1 MGFKCGIVGLPNVGK
16 STLFNALT
24 KSSIP
29 AENFPFC
36 TIEPNVGK
44 VPLPDPRLIDLNN
57 IVETKKII
65 PASLDLVDIAGLV
78 KGASQ
83 GEGLGNAFLS
93 NIREMN
99 ALAHVVRC
107 FEDDNVTHVDGSIDP
122 VRDAEIINLE
132 LILADLDTV
141 IKRLSKCEKLIKTN
155 DKNNKIE
162 FDLLKIIK
170 EDLDSGRLINLEKF
184 NDDDQQIIKSF
195 QLLSSKPTFYIANV
209 SDDEKS
215 DQKLKELTLF
225 AEESG
230 CVVIPTCIKIE
241 QEIAVLEDEERQEYL
256 ELMEMDEP
264 VLNKIIFKGYEIL
277 GLQTYF
283 TAGPQ
288 EIRAWTIK
296 NNATAP
302 NAAGVIHTDF
312 ERGFIKAEVIGFND
326 PESIDVDVENIE
338 LGQSIRL
345 TEITL
350 PEGAEIP
357 GLSDETDQMVIS
369 VNAPKAVEEEPEV
382 LDAEEMADGESD
394 TESESNDEP
403 EADSEGSE
411 ES

>member
-24 KSSIP
+24 KSPIP

-36 TIEPNVGK
+36 TIEPNIGK
-44 VPLPDPRLIDLNN
+44 VPLPDPRLKQLND
-57 IVETKKII
+57 IVNSKKII

-107 FEDDNVTHVDGSIDP
+107 FDDENITHVDGSIDP

-132 LILADLDTV
+132 LIMSDLETV
-141 IKRLSKCEKLIKTN
+141 SKRLHKCEKLVKTN
-155 DKNNKIE
+155 DKKNKIE
-162 FDLLKIIK
+162 HEILLRIK
-170 EDLDSGRLINLEKF
+170 NDLDQGRLINLDSF
-184 NDDDQQIIKSF
+184 NDEEKIIIKSF
-195 QLLSSKPTFYIANV
+195 QLLSSKPTFYIANI
-209 SDDEKS
+209 SDDGSSTNALSNLEA
-215 DQKLKELTLF
+215 F
-225 AEESG
+225 ASQTG
-230 CVVIPTCIKIE
+230 NTVIPTSIKIE
-241 QEIAVLEDEERQEYL
+241 QEIALLEDEERKEYL
-256 ELMEMDEP
+256 ELMGMDEP

-296 NNATAP
+296 NNASAP

-312 ERGFIKAEVIGFND
+312 ERGFIKAEVISFND
-326 PESIDVDVENIE
+326 YISCDGE
-338 LGQSIRL
+338 LGSKEKGKLRL
-345 TEITL
+345 
-350 PEGAEIP
+350 EGKEYIVKD
-357 GLSDETDQMVIS
+357 GDVIHFKFN
-369 VNAPKAVEEEPEV
+369 V
-382 LDAEEMADGESD
+382 
-394 TESESNDEP
+394 
-403 EADSEGSE
+403 
-411 ES
+411 